1 MRFTD
6 FIGNT
11 KVVERLRTKLR
22 EGRFPHALIFS
33 GPAGVGKRTCAL
45 MFAKALN
52 CLQSGPDDFCD
63 ACTHCR
69 KVDSGVHPDVLMI
82 GLEEEAAEI
91 KIAQIRDLLG
101 TLSLR
106 PLEGSQ
112 KVFIIDP
119 ADAMNDSS
127 ANALLKGLEEPPD
140 DSHFILLSSSPQ
152 SLLLTVRSR
161 CQTYPFAPL
170 TLEEMRRF
178 GGEELALRWSHGSI
192 GTLKTLDLQTL
203 RQRRESAIEFL
214 ETAVRA
220 RDEQFRELI
229 AASADIARSKNE
241 FESNM
246 SMVAVLLEDILYL
259 SEGLNKRIVNIDL
272 EPRLRKLADDFS
284 PAQFVRAA
292 DFLRTIEVHLNNY
305 GNRGMLTDVL
315 ALTSNAALN
324 KIANDNIGKSR

>member
-1 MRFTD
+1 MRFKD
-6 FIGNT
+6 FIGNA
-11 KVVERLRTKLR
+11 KIVERLRNKLR
-22 EGRFPHALIFS
+22 EDRFPHALIFS
-33 GPAGVGKRTCAL
+33 GPEGVGKRTCAL

-52 CLQSGPDDFCD
+52 CLESGVDDFCD
-63 ACTHCR
+63 SCNPCR
-69 KVDSGVHPDVLMI
+69 KIDSGVHPDVLMT
-82 GLEEEAAEI
+82 GLEEDAAEI
-91 KIAQIRDLLG
+91 KIGQVRDLLG

-106 PLEGSQ
+106 PLEGKH

-119 ADAMNDSS
+119 ADALNPAS
-127 ANALLKGLEEPPD
+127 ANALLKGLEEPPE

-178 GGEELALRWSHGSI
+178 GGEELAFRWSCGSI
-192 GTLKTLDLQTL
+192 GTLKTIDLPAL
-203 RQRRESAIEFL
+203 RERREAALEFL

-220 RDEQFRELI
+220 RDEQFRDLI
-229 AASADIARSKNE
+229 AVSADIARSKNE
-241 FESNM
+241 FEPNM
-246 SMVAVLLEDILYL
+246 RMIAVVLEDLLYIR
-259 SEGLNKRIVNIDL
+259 EGLHRRIVNVDL
-272 EPRLRKLADDFS
+272 EPRLRKLAEDFS
-284 PAQFVRAA
+284 PVQFVRIA

-315 ALTSNAALN
+315 ALTSNAALT